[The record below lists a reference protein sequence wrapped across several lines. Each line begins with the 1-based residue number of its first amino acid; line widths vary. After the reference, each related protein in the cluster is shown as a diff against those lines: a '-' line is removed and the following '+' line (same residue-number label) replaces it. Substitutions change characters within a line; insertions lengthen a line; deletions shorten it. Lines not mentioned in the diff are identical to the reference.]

1 MFYFILLQENADEV
15 SEGSSNGMP
24 ENCRDSVAGD
34 KCTFNFIHEQCS
46 YCTNLHLIVQI
57 FIFNCACKVSEYKE
71 DIEFDNDHKKLAIRF
86 FRVAMHRFNQSDP
99 SDGDPWPAFYKYW
112 TGHRLECFFETTLE
126 DILFVL

>member
-15 SEGSSNGMP
+15 SEGSSIGMP

-57 FIFNCACKVSEYKE
+57 FIFNCACKVSE
-71 DIEFDNDHKKLAIRF
+71 
-86 FRVAMHRFNQSDP
+86 
-99 SDGDPWPAFYKYW
+99 
-112 TGHRLECFFETTLE
+112 
-126 DILFVL
+126 